1 MSMKRIICMLLAIS
15 MVMCLTPMTFAASD
29 EAVEAANALYELGL
43 FKGTGKNADGT
54 PNFDLDRVPTRFE
67 AVTMLVRLL
76 GKEEEAVSR
85 TWETPFTDVADWA
98 APYVGYAYNNGLTTG
113 TGSTTFGGSD
123 NVNATQ
129 YITLVLRSL
138 GYTSGTDFEWNKAWV
153 LSDKI
158 GMTDGRYN
166 EQTATFTRGDV
177 AIISYNSLAVK
188 ENSEKAS
195 KVPNGFT
202 DGYEVAEYQRFN
214 SFASENGLG
223 GTKVYINGKLDGTEM
238 FSSSDG
244 SMIIGTMKDDHDNLW
259 LVELQLSALA
269 GETEY
274 ANLIGKPL
282 VMCGV
287 YEGYSG
293 VRQLPVVVMSKLCV
307 TETGD
312 IKSGIGKILYPDDS
326 ATSDPTNTAGDN
338 EAAKP
343 SDVTVALRNSNDVR
357 EYLES
362 TYSGFSFETSKTDG
376 FDTIT
381 ESNTVRIESVVVTW
395 DSPEKIKIS
404 IFCDAYLRLNLTQY
418 SPYPERAVPCYNAAK
433 QYMRTIANDLM
444 EKLPNTEFVDVDFC
458 YSWYTYP
465 NLKID
470 FNFVSYC
477 RWHTVNGSF
486 EWWPTSD
493 DTEIQNRIR

>member
-1 MSMKRIICMLLAIS
+1 MKKITCMLLAIS
-15 MVMCLTPMTFAASD
+15 IVVCMMPMAFAASD

-43 FKGTGKNADGT
+43 FRGTGTNADGT

-67 AVTMLVRLL
+67 AITMLVRLL

-98 APYVGYAYNNGLTTG
+98 APYVGYAYENGLTTG
-113 TGSTTFGGSD
+113 TSSTTFGGYD
-123 NVNATQ
+123 AVNATQ

-138 GYTSGTDFEWNKAWV
+138 GYTSGTDFQWDKAWE

-177 AIISYNSLAVK
+177 AIISYSSLTLK
-188 ENSEKAS
+188 ENSNEAG

-244 SMIIGTMKDDHDNLW
+244 SMIIGTLRDDRDNRW
-259 LVELQLSALA
+259 LVELQLSILA
-269 GETEY
+269 DETEY
-274 ANLIGKPL
+274 ANLIGKPI

-293 VRQLPVVVMSKLCV
+293 VRQLPVIVMSKLCV
-307 TETGD
+307 IETGD

-326 ATSDPTNTAGDN
+326 VTNDPANTTGDN
-338 EAAKP
+338 ETLEP
-343 SDVTVALRNSNDVR
+343 SDTTVTFRNSSDVR
-357 EYLES
+357 KYLES
-362 TYSGFSFETSKTDG
+362 TYSGFSFESSKTDG
-376 FDTIT
+376 FDTVT
-381 ESNTVRIESVVVTW
+381 QSDRIKVESVVVTW
-395 DSPEKIKIS
+395 DSPDKIS
-404 IFCDAYLRLNLTQY
+404 IWIFCDAYLRYNL
-418 SPYPERAVPCYNAAK
+418 SPYPLYPEKAAPCYNAAK
-433 QYMRTIANDLM
+433 QYMRTIADDLM
-444 EKLPNTEFVDVDFC
+444 EKLPNTEFTDVRFY

-470 FNFVSYC
+470 FNSVSYC

-493 DTEIQNRIR
+493 DTEIQNRI